1 MPIYSLFHIIYTLY
15 CTYIYFE
22 FDNFIKSVFE
32 KKATTNSVKG
42 VVTSMSDV
50 FIKGT
55 STIKK
60 NNFNDHVKRSQT
72 YATAVLRVTEA
83 RKASRE
89 PSSSFN
95 NSTSVPSGAPKQT
108 TLYPYMQKLNA
119 RQS

>member
-1 MPIYSLFHIIYTLY
+1 
-15 CTYIYFE
+15 
-22 FDNFIKSVFE
+22 
-32 KKATTNSVKG
+32 
-42 VVTSMSDV
+42 MSDV

-72 YATAVLRVTEA
+72 RATAVLRVTEA
-83 RKASRE
+83 RKASSE
-89 PSSSFN
+89 PSASS

-119 RQS
+119 RQKLQLTQKF